1 MFIRP
6 DWPAPYQV
14 NAHMT
19 LRGEGFSLPPYA
31 YFNLGMHVGDDA
43 EHVKLNREK
52 LRQDLSLPAEPLWLS
67 QQHTAIVV
75 SADQH
80 YDEPPVADASFSLEP
95 NHVCAVLTADCL
107 PLLVCDQQGTQVA
120 AIHAG
125 WRGLAD
131 GVIAATI
138 EKLTANRSDLLVWM
152 GAAIGPQAFEVGVDV
167 VEAFTSQSTGLE
179 EHFRVKIAGKFLG
192 NLYDI
197 ARYQLS
203 ALGVEHV
210 YGGDHCT
217 YSQPDDFY
225 SYRRDGVT
233 GRMAT
238 LIWLS

>member
-1 MFIRP
+1 MLIRP

-19 LRGEGFSLPPYA
+19 LREEGFSLPPYA
-31 YFNLGMHVGDDA
+31 YFNLGMHVGDDP

-52 LRQDLSLPAEPLWLS
+52 LSQDLSLPAEPLWLA
-67 QQHTAIVV
+67 QQHTTIVV
-75 SADQH
+75 SADQS
-80 YDEPPVADASFSLEP
+80 YVEPPVADASYSFES

-131 GVIAATI
+131 GVIAATL
-138 EKLTANRSDLLVWM
+138 EKLTAQRSDLLVWM
-152 GAAIGPQAFEVGVDV
+152 GAAIGPTAFEVGIDV

-179 EHFRVKIAGKFLG
+179 QHFRVKNELKFLG
-192 NLYDI
+192 NLYEI
-197 ARYQLS
+197 ARYQL
-203 ALGVEHV
+203 ATLGVEQV

-225 SYRRDGVT
+225 SYRRDGTT